1 MTSGFN
7 RGAFDSFLQLDFLG
21 VDKRKGV
28 GAARPFFIDQA
39 KEATTVLYMH
49 TSSPLV

>member
-1 MTSGFN
+1 MTSGVTEVLLV
-7 RGAFDSFLQLDFLG
+7 AFYNSIFWELI
-21 VDKRKGV
+21 KEKEW

-49 TSSPLV
+49 TSPPLV

>member
-21 VDKRKGV
+21 VDKTKGV
-28 GAARPFFIDQA
+28 GGSSAF
-39 KEATTVLYMH
+39 LY
-49 TSSPLV
+49 